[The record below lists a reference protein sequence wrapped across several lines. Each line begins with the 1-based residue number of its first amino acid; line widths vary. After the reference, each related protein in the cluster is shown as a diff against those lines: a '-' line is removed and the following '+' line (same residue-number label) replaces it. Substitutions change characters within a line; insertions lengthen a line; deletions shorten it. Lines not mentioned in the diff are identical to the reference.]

1 MDDKKKNTFYAHA
14 RWGRV
19 GEDGQV
25 KTMTESSLGDAKKE
39 YEKKFKD
46 KSGLEWTDRTDTPKD
61 KKYTYIEKSYEE
73 DDDDDDEDHADQD
86 DDSKSNVKSNLDK
99 PTQRLMELIFKYYQS
114 TVAAHSLPANSNSA
128 RTTSTQSSKRSAT
141 TKTNFL

>member
-25 KTMTESSLGDAKKE
+25 KTTTESSLRDAKKE

-46 KSGLEWTDRTDTPKD
+46 KSGLEWADRTDTPKD

-73 DDDDDDEDHADQD
+73 DDDDDGEDHADQD

-114 TVAAHSLPANSNSA
+114 HYRCSLTAS
-128 RTTSTQSSKRSAT
+128 
-141 TKTNFL
+141 

>member
-1 MDDKKKNTFYAHA
+1 MLQVLVDDKKKNTYYAHA

-25 KTMTESSLGDAKKE
+25 KTMTESTLDDAKKE

-46 KSGLEWTDRTDTPKD
+46 KSGLEWANRTDTAKD

-73 DDDDDDEDHADQD
+73 DDDEEDDDADQG
-86 DDSKSNVKSNLDK
+86 DDSKANVKSNLDK
-99 PTQRLMELIFKYYQS
+99 PTQRLMELIFKYAFFV
-114 TVAAHSLPANSNSA
+114 TFVHG
-128 RTTSTQSSKRSAT
+128 
-141 TKTNFL
+141 NFR